1 MKHSYKERHVRIGQ
15 VLVAREGETLKSLLG
30 SCVGVA
36 LIWKNKKMC
45 GLAHCL
51 LPESPQK
58 SYEINGRFVS
68 QAIPSLLALMH
79 IKPENFSEIEAV
91 IAGGGNM
98 TQPEERTNSKL
109 IGAQNALRAQKFLRD
124 LGIKII
130 FEDIGGEEGRR
141 MSVNSTTGEFEVQK
155 IPRQIAAS

>member
-1 MKHSYKERHVRIGQ
+1 MKQSYKERHVRIGQ
-15 VLVAREGETLKSLLG
+15 VLVARDGETLKSLLG

-36 LIWKNKKMC
+36 LIWKSKRMC

-51 LPESPQK
+51 LPEAPQK

-68 QAIPSLLALMH
+68 QAIPSLLAMMH
-79 IKPENFSEIEAV
+79 IKPENFSEVEAV

-98 TQPEERTNSKL
+98 TKPEERSCDAL
-109 IGAQNALRAQKFLRD
+109 IGTQNVLMAQKFLKN

-141 MSVNSTTGEFEVQK
+141 ISVNSTTGEFEVQK
-155 IPRQIAAS
+155 IPRQMAAG